1 MKFNYDKETD
11 SLYINFVDIPGVD
24 SFEISKDYIVDTDS
38 NGNVIGLEVLNVKE
52 KVDFNQMIFNHIPAK
67 DITFLNQP
75 AFG

>member
-1 MKFNYDKETD
+1 M
-11 SLYINFVDIPGVD
+11 DIPGVD

-75 AFG
+75 VLG